1 MTRCD
6 GIRVE
11 LGGYVLEGLDAA
23 ARAAVEAHLDRCA
36 GCRREHLQLRDMPDL
51 LDLARVQVPVAPS
64 RVRDRVI
71 AAAARRQARQRVG
84 WVAAVVVLVG
94 GLVGGIVGWNLASG
108 GDVEVAM
115 PLEAVEPFEADGRAV
130 FVVNRDAVTVRL
142 ELEGL
147 ESLPAPGVYEAWV
160 STLDRTIVSIGQ
172 LEVAADG
179 SVVVNLPA
187 PLPMDQLRYVWVTA
201 EPDAADPA
209 HAGPTVLRAVV
220 PDVG

>member
-6 GIRVE
+6 DIRVE
-11 LGGYVLEGLDAA
+11 LGGYVLGGLDAGA
-23 ARAAVEAHLDRCA
+23 TAEVAAHLDHCA
-36 GCRREHLQLRDMPDL
+36 ACRREHEQLRGMPDL
-51 LDLARVQVPVAPS
+51 LDLARVPVPAAPP

-71 AAAARRQARQRVG
+71 AAAARRQARQRLG
-84 WVAAVVVLVG
+84 WVAAVVVLLAGVG
-94 GLVGGIVGWNLASG
+94 GAVVGWNLASG
-108 GDVEVAM
+108 GEVRVAM

-130 FVVNRDAVTVRL
+130 FAVNQDAVTVRL

-147 ESLPAPGVYEAWV
+147 AALPSPGVYEAWV
-160 STLDRTIVSIGQ
+160 ASADRTIVSIGQ

-179 SVVVNLPA
+179 SVVVDLHA

-201 EPDAADPA
+201 EPDAGDPA

-220 PDVG
+220 PDIE